1 MEELRSLQP
10 INEAIQQLFKCLI
23 TGYCNRYSKIIHGR
37 RLDAK
42 NIDKIIKVSSHEM
55 DVGQDASDAILRMMV
70 LLLLSIVII
79 LLVPLGFHVREAQV
93 IFLFLGTNVLLD
105 GELRVNFGETQ
116 ILHVGVCHGV
126 LQGNSELE
134 LAADGFIDGIEEFI
148 PVFLIRRNHAITSSS
163 RINVRVNSSLQLFLE
178 LHFRDVS

>member
-1 MEELRSLQP
+1 
-10 INEAIQQLFKCLI
+10 
-23 TGYCNRYSKIIHGR
+23 
-37 RLDAK
+37 
-42 NIDKIIKVSSHEM
+42 M